1 MVEEELDGIHID
13 DIGNIEN
20 LLRIVLMNEECRN
33 LKVVNDRE
41 LSRNISQ
48 MKKSDVLQAYKYTL
62 HDKCCSQE
70 YFFQRSGN
78 NPEEISIW

>member
-13 DIGNIEN
+13 DIGNIDD

-33 LKVVNDRE
+33 LKVVSDRE

-48 MKKSDVLQAYKYTL
+48 MKKSDVLQAHKYAL

-70 YFFQRSGN
+70 YFFQ
-78 NPEEISIW
+78 